1 MKIPKPYKIKQ
12 IHVLYKTFMIYISK
26 QELMKSM
33 FSWNKVNTLDV
44 TDTGG
49 SKLQNISAG
58 VNQRISSLSG
68 QPNVLKLPPI
78 RFMHF
83 TYIMSSSTEQTS
95 LTYHSFLKITRTH
108 YPTL

>member
-49 SKLQNISAG
+49 STLQNISAG
-58 VNQRISSLSG
+58 VN
-68 QPNVLKLPPI
+68 
-78 RFMHF
+78 
-83 TYIMSSSTEQTS
+83 
-95 LTYHSFLKITRTH
+95 
-108 YPTL
+108 